1 MPGLRSYEPPT
12 GQSKPCLVIPEV
24 TSNVSRAARAVWVAR
39 LSVCPAPLMD
49 LSSAFRGPVA
59 LQGDPVVSGS
69 SPVPAVLLNDVR
81 LPRRASS
88 IAEGVMMGGVVATV
102 IENGAPRPPE
112 RR

>member
-1 MPGLRSYEPPT
+1 
-12 GQSKPCLVIPEV
+12 
-24 TSNVSRAARAVWVAR
+24 
-39 LSVCPAPLMD
+39 MD

-59 LQGDPVVSGS
+59 LQGNPVVSGS

-81 LPRRASS
+81 LRASS